1 MTRVPMSQILEA
13 ARQLSGLSVPE
24 LWWAYVVL
32 GGTAS
37 PQDVEG
43 FLAGSL
49 HPDRAQYDRLAQ
61 ALNDRFTD
69 LGQNHPVP
77 YFESGL

>member
-1 MTRVPMSQILEA
+1 MTKVPLSQVLEA
-13 ARQLSGLSVPE
+13 ARQLCGLSVLE
-24 LWWAYVVL
+24 LWWAYVLL

-43 FLAGSL
+43 FLAGAL
-49 HPDRAQYDRLAQ
+49 YPDRFQYDRLAQ

-69 LGQNHPVP
+69 MGQDHPVP
-77 YFESGL
+77 YFEGV